1 MKERIEPMS
10 GYDFSLVEGS
20 FCGFRALVENEQIS
34 INPKIR
40 NRTRTA
46 VRISIFGVV
55 CFFFW

>member
-10 GYDFSLVEGS
+10 GYDFSLVEDS
-20 FCGFRALVENEQIS
+20 VCGFRAFVEKEKR
-34 INPKIR
+34 NPNIR

-46 VRISIFGVV
+46 VRISIFGVL